1 MSMSDDPRG
10 FRRGQGG
17 GRDYAPRQGQGRS
30 APPAEDRYDPYHKA
44 EPPAAP
50 PRPQRPPPERPQP
63 SFSAYKPE
71 AFAKPDPAPQAS
83 DRPEWD
89 APVPRVAP
97 PARGAPPPQDPY
109 SPPSSPRDPYY
120 SDAAGDPYAP
130 RAPRSF
136 EERAPRGADA
146 DRAPRGYD
154 ADWSRDPYQD
164 VEPPQFPNYYSA
176 DEPQPGPDAQ
186 SMHDRFFAADANM
199 DDVPPLPP
207 ARSGRLRDAFDDH
220 DFDRTAPAGFDDEPP
235 QSFSRKPISPYDAD
249 PDPRAPIGGFTPE
262 PDARRH
268 EGRSSGYDSDFD
280 ADQDQF
286 YDWDKYDAP
295 APAAARPASPSVPMV
310 MPEDDLD
317 ADFFADEDDYDAD
330 DYEPE
335 RSGGRKKL
343 IAAVLTGAVVVGGG
357 MAYVYKSATGDGG
370 GGNPAVIAADTR
382 PIKEEPV
389 DAGGRDFANQDKLVY
404 DRLPGY
410 ESGGGQS
417 AGVSQEA
424 GSSAAVVTT
433 GTLEERI
440 ENALKSQGGE
450 TSPASRGG
458 DSVDAPRPVQ
468 TLTFGPDGAQKP
480 VETQT
485 ATVRA
490 PASGAE
496 PRDFSGGIV
505 VTTTPSEEPSS
516 FATSEQDAPA
526 QDSQPESFSASA
538 PEPQNTR
545 LAAATPEPV
554 TPEVT
559 EGPAGTGGYFV
570 QIGARNDRDAAVS
583 AFETLQKKYAS
594 IIGTHSPSVRKADLG
609 TKGVW
614 YRLLIGPVTEK
625 SEAEGLC
632 EQLKGAGMKGC
643 FARKD

>member
-10 FRRGQGG
+10 FRRGPGG
-17 GRDYAPRQGQGRS
+17 GRDYPPRPGQGRS
-30 APPAEDRYDPYHKA
+30 APPAEDRYDPYHQA
-44 EPPAAP
+44 EPPAA

-89 APVPRVAP
+89 KPAPRAAP
-97 PARGAPPPQDPY
+97 PVRGAPPPQDPY
-109 SPPSSPRDPYY
+109 APPSPRDPYY
-120 SDAAGDPYAP
+120 SDAASDPYAP
-130 RAPRSF
+130 LAPRSF
-136 EERAPRGADA
+136 EERAPRSAEP
-146 DRAPRGYD
+146 DRASRGYD
-154 ADWSRDPYQD
+154 ADWSRDPFED
-164 VEPPQFPNYYSA
+164 VEPPQFSNYYSP

-186 SMHDRFFAADANM
+186 SMHDRFFAADAM
-199 DDVPPLPP
+199 DDAPPLPP

-220 DFDRTAPAGFDDEPP
+220 DFDRNAPSGFDDEPP
-235 QSFSRKPISPYDAD
+235 QSFSRMPISPYDAD
-249 PDPRAPIGGFTPE
+249 PDPRAPIGGFA
-262 PDARRH
+262 PDPDTRRH
-268 EGRSSGYDSDFD
+268 EGRSSGYDSGFD
-280 ADQDQF
+280 VGQDQF

-335 RSGGRKKL
+335 RRGGRKKL

-357 MAYVYKSATGDGG
+357 MAYLYKSTTGG
-370 GGNPAVIAADTR
+370 GGGGDPAVIAADTR

-410 ESGGGQS
+410 DSGGGQS
-417 AGVSQEA
+417 AGVSQGP

-440 ENALKSQGGE
+440 ENALKSQGGD
-450 TSPASRGG
+450 TQSALRAG

-480 VETQT
+480 VETRT

-490 PASGAE
+490 PASAE
-496 PRDFSGGIV
+496 PQDFSGGIV

-516 FATSEQDAPA
+516 YSTSEQDTLS
-526 QDSQPESFSASA
+526 QDSQAESYSDPAPA
-538 PEPQNTR
+538 PEAQTTR
-545 LAAATPEPV
+545 LAAATPE
-554 TPEVT
+554 VT
-559 EGPAGTGGYFV
+559 EGPTGTGGYFV

-583 AFETLQKKYAS
+583 AFGTLQKKYAS
-594 IIGTHSPSVRKADLG
+594 IIGSHSPSVRKADLG
-609 TKGVW
+609 DKGVW
-614 YRLLIGPVTEK
+614 YRLLIGPVSDK
-625 SEAEGLC
+625 SEADGLC